1 MAGLEK
7 VELKMRY
14 MLDANAFI
22 LLLAGFPSVAA
33 RAARCEEGE
42 LVLSAIAFAEVAHGS
57 ARGKPPPEEV
67 LSRAIAA
74 IPVLPFD
81 GAAAQAYSRLVFRR
95 GSFDRL
101 IAAHALAADAV
112 LVTANLGDFADVA
125 GLKVEDWTQP

>member
-1 MAGLEK
+1 
-7 VELKMRY
+7 MRY

-33 RAARCEEGE
+33 RAAECDEGE

-57 ARGKPPPEEV
+57 TRGKPPPEAV
-67 LSRAIAA
+67 LARAVAA

-81 GAAAQAYSRLVFRR
+81 GNAAQAYSRLAFKR

-101 IAAHALAADAV
+101 IAAHALATDAV
-112 LVTANLGDFADVA
+112 LVTANVGDFADVA
-125 GLKVEDWTQP
+125 GLKIEDWTK

>member
-1 MAGLEK
+1 
-7 VELKMRY
+7 MRY

-22 LLLAGFPSVAA
+22 LMLAGFPSVAA
-33 RAARCEEGE
+33 RAAECDEGS

-57 ARGKPPPEEV
+57 VRGKPPPEDV
-67 LSRAIAA
+67 LARAIAT

-81 GAAAQAYSRLVFRR
+81 GAAAQAYSRLAFKR

-101 IAAHALAADAV
+101 NAAHALAAGAV

-125 GLKVEDWTQP
+125 GLEIEDWTQ